1 MPEKKTNTNSLSI
14 EKSNVQFPDL
24 ELVNELVFKPCNFN
38 LKNIKPESESQEY
51 TALTFQ
57 LTNYKILFR
66 KAKITPTKTGQFVT
80 FWKRNE
86 KGITVPFESTDDFDY
101 FIIDTK
107 TASNFGIFIFPKSV
121 LHENKVISDEKIE
134 GKRGIRVYPSWD
146 ETTNKQ
152 AQKTQ
157 VWQSKYFL
165 DLSDIKKIDLNRAKN
180 ILSMETD
187 FSKR

>member
-14 EKSNVQFPDL
+14 EKSNAQFPDL

-38 LKNIKPESESQEY
+38 LKNVEPESESQEY
-51 TALTFQ
+51 TAHTFQ
-57 LTNYKILFR
+57 LANYKILFR

-80 FWKRNE
+80 LWKRNE
-86 KGITVPFESTDDFDY
+86 EGITTPFEINDDFDY
-101 FIIDTK
+101 FIIVTK
-107 TASNFGIFIFPKSV
+107 TATNFGVFIFPEIILQEHQILSDQS
-121 LHENKVISDEKIE
+121 KV

-157 VWQSKYFL
+157 IWQTKYFL
-165 DLSDIKKIDLNRAKN
+165 DLSDIKKIDMVRAKN
-180 ILSMETD
+180 LLSMESD